1 MRRHD
6 DRRSLLGRRLG
17 RHGRLHAPP
26 LLASRQALSTAAAE
40 QAAGYKLK
48 TFEPKRAAEAA
59 AAAVAKE
66 AAAAEAEAAAA
77 AATVHKKTY
86 EYIGIH
92 KICCGRRIRVKE

>member
-1 MRRHD
+1 M
-6 DRRSLLGRRLG
+6 
-17 RHGRLHAPP
+17 
-26 LLASRQALSTAAAE
+26 ALS
-40 QAAGYKLK
+40 L
-48 TFEPKRAAEAA
+48 EPKRAAEAA

-92 KICCGRRIRVKE
+92 KICCGRRNRVK